1 MNIFIT
7 GSSGF
12 LGSELKKK
20 LEDSDF
26 DLTYPSSRNC
36 DLLLDQSLKNFT
48 ATRFDIIFHL
58 AAWTQAGDFCLKHP
72 GEQWINNQKI
82 NTNVINWWKE
92 YQSTAKFVFMG
103 TSCAYA
109 PESNFK
115 ESEYL
120 KGEPIESLYTYAMTK
135 RMLLQGALSIEK
147 QFGLKW
153 LCLVPS
159 TLYGENYH
167 TDGRQ
172 MHFIFDLI
180 RKIIRGKEL
189 GEKVELW
196 GDGFQRREIIHV
208 SDFVKRLLFLTKNFD
223 NEIVNIG
230 AGEDYS
236 IREFAEIIC
245 DIVGYNANSIIY
257 DTTKYTGSK
266 QKKLSVEKLLSIYP
280 EHTEQL
286 ISLKSGIS
294 SVINWFYKTK
304 LYV

>member
-1 MNIFIT
+1 
-7 GSSGF
+7 
-12 LGSELKKK
+12 
-20 LEDSDF
+20 
-26 DLTYPSSRNC
+26 
-36 DLLLDQSLKNFT
+36 
-48 ATRFDIIFHL
+48 
-58 AAWTQAGDFCLKHP
+58 
-72 GEQWINNQKI
+72 
-82 NTNVINWWKE
+82 
-92 YQSTAKFVFMG
+92 
-103 TSCAYA
+103 
-109 PESNFK
+109 
-115 ESEYL
+115 
-120 KGEPIESLYTYAMTK
+120 MTK

-208 SDFVKRLLFLTKNFD
+208 SDFVKRLLFLQNFD

-236 IREFAEIIC
+236 IREFAKIIC
-245 DIVGYNANSIIY
+245 DIVGYNANAIIY

-266 QKKLSVEKLLSIYP
+266 QKKLSIEKLNNIP
-280 EHTEQL
+280 
-286 ISLKSGIS
+286 
-294 SVINWFYKTK
+294 
-304 LYV
+304 